1 MTQAKPKGNVDDT
14 DISPRDLAARAAW
27 LSFVGGLTQDQI
39 AQELGISRQRAQRL
53 VARASSEGLIRVR
66 IEHPIAE
73 CLELERALK
82 SRFGLTSAWVSP
94 GLGAGG
100 DPLQG
105 LAPFVAPVLERLF
118 ASEEPKVFALGTG
131 RTLKTVV
138 EQLRAV
144 DGSHHKLV
152 SLIGNVAP
160 DSSAS
165 FYEVIMRFAEKIRA
179 RHYPMSVPVAARDEV
194 ELDLYRSLPH
204 VMASRELAKSADLA
218 IVGIGQMSDDAP
230 LYVDGFLSAEE
241 LTAVRASGGV
251 GEICGHIF
259 DADGRYLDHPV
270 NDRMVGVRVPEGD
283 MPVYCIGAGA
293 SKRAALDAALRGGL
307 IDGLFTDEWTAK
319 SLISK

>member
-1 MTQAKPKGNVDDT
+1 MVQVRMQGNFEDG

-66 IEHPIAE
+66 IDHPIAE

-82 SRFGLTSAWVSP
+82 ARFGLEAAWVSP

-100 DPLQG
+100 DPVQG
-105 LAPFVAPVLERLF
+105 LAPFVAPVLERIF
-118 ASEEPKVFALGTG
+118 EAEEPKVFALGTG

-138 EQLRAV
+138 DQLRSV
-144 DGSHHKLV
+144 DGSRHKLV

-165 FYEVIMRFAEKIRA
+165 FYEVIMRFAEKIQA
-179 RHYPMSVPVAARDEV
+179 RHYPMSVPVAARDEA
-194 ELDLYRSLPH
+194 ELILYRSLPH
-204 VMASRELAKSADLA
+204 VKASRELAKSADLA

-230 LYVDGFLSAEE
+230 LYVDGFLTAEE
-241 LTAVRASGGV
+241 LTALRAAGGI
-251 GEICGHIF
+251 GEICGHVF
-259 DADGRYLDHPV
+259 NTEGRYLDHVV

-283 MPVYCIGAGA
+283 MPVYCIGAG
-293 SKRAALDAALRGGL
+293 KIKLDALNAALRGRL
-307 IDGLFTDEWTAK
+307 INGLFTDEWTAK
-319 SLISK
+319 ALISN